1 MRAVNLKTEYLKNP
15 MGIDIKYPRL
25 FWNCEGGKKQTAYRI
40 VAASDMGGVWDS
52 GKVSGDTMSAAYPKA
67 LSSRE
72 RVVWTV
78 QLWDEADRAGE
89 KAEAFFETGLLSPA
103 GSYKLSILT
112 ANDPEGSN
120 CARQFFEYPGHPGTG
135 HLLHTYV
142 CDGTPIPSFAGEP
155 KRVALP
161 GDIDALTDTVWN
173 SLNPDNKVSLFVRF
187 TNLETRR
194 FEQRLRNKNLEKG
207 AVL

>member
-1 MRAVNLKTEYLKNP
+1 
-15 MGIDIKYPRL
+15 
-25 FWNCEGGKKQTAYRI
+25 
-40 VAASDMGGVWDS
+40 
-52 GKVSGDTMSAAYPKA
+52 MSPTPPTSPPHLGAA
-67 LSSRE
+67 LSR
-72 RVVWTV
+72 R
-78 QLWDEADRAGE
+78 QLQALDSQGKRPRGLKLRA
-89 KAEAFFETGLLSPA
+89 SV
-103 GSYKLSILT
+103 
-112 ANDPEGSN
+112 
-120 CARQFFEYPGHPGTG
+120 FEYPGHPGTG